1 MIYIF
6 TGWAFQSQL
15 GDSSNELLLKQALP
29 PLAFFPKI
37 INWSY
42 LMKPT
47 FEDVLRSIRSW
58 NIQSLIACKESGSK
72 TELTYK
78 GITRSFP
85 HWLALRKVN
94 QIGADIGFVE
104 YEL

>member
-1 MIYIF
+1 
-6 TGWAFQSQL
+6 
-15 GDSSNELLLKQALP
+15 
-29 PLAFFPKI
+29 
-37 INWSY
+37 
-42 LMKPT
+42 MKPT

-58 NIQSLIACKESGSK
+58 NIQSLIVCKESGSK

-85 HWLALRKVN
+85 HWLALHKVN
-94 QIGADIGFVE
+94 QIGADIGVVE